1 MKGESLFRSRLVN
14 HQEAILMAKIVS
26 LIGRVDS
33 DGFSSIAHSVILSIE
48 RDHANHP
55 MSILFTHVQKLS

>member
-1 MKGESLFRSRLVN
+1 
-14 HQEAILMAKIVS
+14 MAKVVS

-33 DGFSSIAHSVILSIE
+33 GEVSSIAHGVILSIE

-55 MSILFTHVQKLS
+55 MSILFMHGQKLS